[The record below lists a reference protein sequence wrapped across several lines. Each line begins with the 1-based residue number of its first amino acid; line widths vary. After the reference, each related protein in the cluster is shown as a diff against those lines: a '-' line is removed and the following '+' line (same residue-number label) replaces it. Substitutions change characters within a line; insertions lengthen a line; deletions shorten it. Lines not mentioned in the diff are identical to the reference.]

1 MGGRGGASAWG
12 ERRLP
17 PPEPL
22 CILQRPLS
30 VEASVAQRA
39 EDRES
44 SGLGL
49 RKKNLVG
56 DVRQSAR
63 KNLF

>member
-1 MGGRGGASAWG
+1 MGGLGGASAWG

-30 VEASVAQRA
+30 VEASIAQRA

-44 SGLGL
+44 SGLDL
-49 RKKNLVG
+49 RKENLVG
-56 DVRQSAR
+56 EGETGCR
-63 KNLF
+63 